1 MFCVY
6 DYNKFPIV
14 KVTFD
19 GIIYN
24 ESDFALFTDQWK
36 ALYRDKR
43 KFKFIFD
50 MEGMGLIN
58 PYWSYRVA
66 SFISE
71 LKKEPIQYL
80 EQSTIINVKSYVSYL
95 LKIVFTV
102 QSPVAPVIIQLTDGS
117 SFTINP

>member
-6 DYNKFPIV
+6 DYSNFPIV
-14 KVTFD
+14 KVTFN
-19 GIIYN
+19 GIIHN
-24 ESDFALFTDQWK
+24 ENDFALFTDQWK
-36 ALYRDKR
+36 ALYKDKC

>member
-1 MFCVY
+1 MFCI
-6 DYNKFPIV
+6 YNYQDFPNV
-14 KVTFD
+14 NVTFH
-19 GIIYN
+19 GSIHS

-43 KFKFIFD
+43 YFTFVFD
-50 MEGMGLIN
+50 MKDIGLIN

-80 EQSTIINVKSYVSYL
+80 TESTIINVNTFTGYL
-95 LKIVFTV
+95 LQIVFSV
-102 QSPVAPVIIQLTDGS
+102 QSPVAPVIIKLNNGDELY
-117 SFTINP
+117 INP

>member
-6 DYNKFPIV
+6 DYSKFPIV

-24 ESDFALFTDQWK
+24 ESDFALFTGQWK

>member
-6 DYNKFPIV
+6 DYSKFPIV

-24 ESDFALFTDQWK
+24 ESDFALFKDQWK
-36 ALYRDKR
+36 ALYKDKR